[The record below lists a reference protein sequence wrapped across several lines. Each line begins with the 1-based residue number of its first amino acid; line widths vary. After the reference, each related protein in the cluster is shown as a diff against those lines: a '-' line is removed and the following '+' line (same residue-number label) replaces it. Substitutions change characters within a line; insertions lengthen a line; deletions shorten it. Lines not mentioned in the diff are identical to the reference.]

1 MPTDPLELV
10 PLRSPIRRDLQTS
23 NPRKLFRVLKNQ
35 CIDLGYEVTDELR
48 IEDDPVGELGYVDG
62 RLGAKKHL
70 EYETTSE
77 PIPLPISGSTAVAL
91 HHLLLALAVLSGLL
105 IVVSYTI
112 DLPLLALAFLTS
124 SVLTGVG
131 WLITRPTTVTEH
143 STYAVLVEIEGEL
156 YEREETAR
164 HADQRAARET
174 NLTSELTVTITPSL
188 ADPTELID
196 PEHYRRMFTQEVKQL
211 AGVLR
216 NLEHA

>member
-1 MPTDPLELV
+1 M
-10 PLRSPIRRDLQTS
+10 
-23 NPRKLFRVLKNQ
+23 
-35 CIDLGYEVTDELR
+35 TDELQ
-48 IEDDPVGELGYVDG
+48 IEDNPVGELGFVDG

-70 EYETTSE
+70 EHETTSE

-112 DLPLLALAFLTS
+112 DLPRLALAFLTS

-188 ADPTELID
+188 SNPRELTDPTHHRETFIS
-196 PEHYRRMFTQEVKQL
+196 EVKQL
-211 AGVLR
+211 MAVVKKT
-216 NLEHA
+216 EPT